1 MPDALKRIDE
11 LERADS
17 QAAICKAPSPADSA
31 TAANRLKH
39 ARETLLFDLKARH
52 EEAWLIERFPEY
64 AVARVMGRSRSA
76 APGGLRRLT
85 AERSRSG

>member
-52 EEAWLIERFPEY
+52 EEAWLIERLAGPRPACRGSRILRY
-64 AVARVMGRSRSA
+64 PCAVSVRRPRARDPA
-76 APGGLRRLT
+76 W
-85 AERSRSG
+85 